1 MTTTSTTHSG
11 SPQAEF
17 DFAAFFAALDD
28 QRREQQL
35 DWYQLAAQLW
45 QQSSD
50 LNTARDDHPLCGG
63 AVSRLGRRG
72 ETSCQYAMFMLRW
85 LDRAPEDF
93 VTGQAADGAGVGI
106 GTTRLPA
113 ADPGHRLRWDLHE
126 LHAAIDA
133 RRRSEKLTWPE
144 LGHVLLCTPGRLT
157 HLKTARHCDLALAVR
172 AAHWVGTPTTAFI
185 HAAAW

>member
-1 MTTTSTTHSG
+1 MTTTHSG
-11 SPQAEF
+11 SPHAEF

-50 LNTARDDHPLCGG
+50 LNATRADHPLCGG

-85 LDRAPEDF
+85 LDRAPEEF
-93 VTGQAADGAGVGI
+93 LTGPGVDVGDSQ
-106 GTTRLPA
+106 LPST
-113 ADPGHRLRWDLHE
+113 DPAHRLRWNLSQ
-126 LHAAIDA
+126 LHAAID
-133 RRRSEKLTWPE
+133 RRRREEGLTWSE
-144 LGHVLLCTPGRLT
+144 LGQVLQCTPSRLT
-157 HLKTARHCDLALAVR
+157 NLKRAKHCDLALAVR
-172 AAHWVGTPTTAFI
+172 VAQWAGEPAAAFI